1 MSTNYQDII
10 TIDPRQRSGKPCIRG
25 LRITVHDILE
35 YLASGTTQEEI
46 LENFDYLTKEDIQAC
61 ISYSKT
67 PDFIRDLP
75 RIDAF
80 KGDPVEIQ
88 RKMRD
93 EWD

>member
-1 MSTNYQDII
+1 MDINYQDII
-10 TIDPRQRSGKPCIRG
+10 TIDPRKRSGKPCIRG
-25 LRITVHDILE
+25 LGITVHDILQ
-35 YLASGTTQEEI
+35 YLAAGMTQEEI
-46 LENFDYLTKEDIQAC
+46 LKDFDYLTKEDIQAC
-61 ISYSKT
+61 INYDTT
-67 PDFIRDLP
+67 PDFVRDLP

>member
-10 TIDPRQRSGKPCIRG
+10 TIDPRKRSGKPCIRG

-35 YLASGTTQEEI
+35 YLAAGMTQEEI
-46 LENFDYLTKEDIQAC
+46 LEDFDYLTKEDIQAC
-61 ISYSKT
+61 ISYAKT

-75 RIDAF
+75 RIGAF